1 MNLKE
6 ACQKIE
12 PLNVSA
18 MEQARRNWDSVA
30 KPLHSLG
37 KLEDLLV
44 QIAGVTGSAQID
56 LSRKAVVALCADNGV
71 VAEGVTQCGQEV
83 TALVAES
90 FARGTT
96 PVCRMA
102 QVAGADILPVDIGLC
117 REVTEPGVLQR
128 AVCRGTANLA
138 QEPAMSREEAIQAIE
153 TGIDLVRECQDK
165 GYQLLATGEMG
176 IGNTTTS
183 SAVTAVLL
191 GAPVEQVT
199 GRGAGLSTAGLE
211 RKRAVIS
218 RAIELHQPD
227 PNDSIDVLAKVGG
240 LDLAGMVGLYLGGA
254 VYHVPVVMDGFI
266 AGAAALAAVRLCP
279 AVRDYLI
286 PSHQSS
292 EPAVQMLMDELGLS
306 PVLRAEMCLGEGTG
320 AVALMPLLDM
330 TLAVYRDTPSFG
342 EMHMEAYTEQT

>member
-1 MNLKE
+1 MNLNE
-6 ACQKIE
+6 TCQKIE
-12 PLNVSA
+12 PLNAAA

-56 LSRKAVVALCADNGV
+56 LSHKAVVALCADNGV

-83 TALVAES
+83 TALVAEN

-117 REVTEPGVLQR
+117 RRVTEPGVLQR
-128 AVCRGTANLA
+128 AVRRGTADLA
-138 QEPAMSREEAIQAIE
+138 KEPAMSRAEAIQAIE
-153 TGIDLVRECQDK
+153 TGISLVQECKEK
-165 GYQLLATGEMG
+165 GYRLLATGEMG

-218 RAIELHQPD
+218 KAIALHQPD

-254 VYHVPVVMDGFI
+254 AYHVPVVMDGFI
-266 AGAAALAAVRLCP
+266 AGAAALAAAGLCP

-292 EPAVQMLMDELGLS
+292 EPAVQLLMDALGLS

-330 TLAVYRDTPSFG
+330 ALAVYRDTPSFG

>member
-6 ACQKIE
+6 TCQRIE
-12 PLNVSA
+12 PLNTFA
-18 MEQARRNWDSVA
+18 MEQARHNWDSVA

-44 QIAGVTGSAQID
+44 QIAGITGSAQID
-56 LSRKAVVALCADNGV
+56 LRRKAVVAFCADNGV

-128 AVCRGTANLA
+128 AVRRGTGNLA
-138 QEPAMSREEAIQAIE
+138 KEPAMSRAEAVQAIE
-153 TGIDLVRECQDK
+153 TGIELVRECKEK
-165 GYQLLATGEMG
+165 GYRLLATGEMG

-218 RAIELHQPD
+218 HAIELHQPD
-227 PNDSIDVLAKVGG
+227 PNNSIDVLAKVGG

-279 AVRDYLI
+279 AVREYLI

-292 EPAVQMLMDELGLS
+292 EPAVKLLMEALGLS
-306 PVLRAEMCLGEGTG
+306 PILRAEMRLGEGTG

-330 TLAVYRDTPSFG
+330 ALAVYRDTPSFG
-342 EMHMEAYTEQT
+342 EMNMEAYTEQV

>member
-1 MNLKE
+1 MYLNEL
-6 ACQKIE
+6 CQNIG
-12 PLNVSA
+12 PLDSAA

-37 KLEDLLV
+37 KVEDLLV

-56 LSRKAVVALCADNGV
+56 LSRKAVVAFCADNGV

-102 QVAGADILPVDIGLC
+102 QVAGVDILPVDIGLC

-128 AVCRGTANLA
+128 AVRRGTADLA
-138 QEPAMSREEAIQAIE
+138 KEPAMSRAEAVQAIE
-153 TGIDLVRECQDK
+153 TGISLVQECKEQ
-165 GYQLLATGEMG
+165 GYRLLATGEMG

-191 GAPVEQVT
+191 GAPVVQVT

-211 RKRAVIS
+211 RKREVIS
-218 RAIELHQPD
+218 HAIALHQPD

-254 VYHVPVVMDGFI
+254 AYHVPVVMDGFI
-266 AGAAALAAVRLCP
+266 AGTAALAAVRLCP

-292 EPAVQMLMDELGLS
+292 EPAVKLLMDALGLS

-330 TLAVYRDTPSFG
+330 ALAVYRDTPSFG
-342 EMHMEAYTEQT
+342 EMHMEAYTEQV

>member
-1 MNLKE
+1 MELE
-6 ACQKIE
+6 TLLSRISPADAG
-12 PLNVSA
+12 A
-18 MEQARRNWDSVA
+18 MAAAQARQAQLA
-30 KPLHSLG
+30 KPPGSLG
-37 KLEDLLV
+37 RLEALSIQLAGITGQVHNQIQRKHLLV
-44 QIAGVTGSAQID
+44 FA
-56 LSRKAVVALCADNGV
+56 ADNGV
-71 VAEGVTQCGQEV
+71 VAEGVSSAPKSVTLQQTINLTRAKTGASVLCKHFGCGITVCDVGVDADIREEAV
-83 TALVAES
+83 LNRKI
-90 FARGTT
+90 ARGTQNI
-96 PVCRMA
+96 A
-102 QVAGADILPVDIGLC
+102 HG
-117 REVTEPGVLQR
+117 
-128 AVCRGTANLA
+128 
-138 QEPAMSREEAIQAIE
+138 PAMTRAQALQAIC
-153 TGIDLVRECQDK
+153 TGAE
-165 GYQLLATGEMG
+165 LAMDTPADVLGVGEMG

-218 RAIELHQPD
+218 RAIALHQPD
-227 PNDSIDVLAKVGG
+227 PSDSIDVLSKVGG

-254 VYHVPVVMDGFI
+254 AYHVPVVMDGFI

-292 EPAVQMLMDELGLS
+292 EPAVQLLMDELGLS

-330 TLAVYRDTPSFG
+330 ALAVYRDTPSFG
-342 EMHMEAYTEQT
+342 EMHMEAYTEQL

>member
-6 ACQKIE
+6 TCQRIE
-12 PLNVSA
+12 PLNTSA

-44 QIAGVTGSAQID
+44 QIAGITGSAQID
-56 LSRKAVVALCADNGV
+56 LRRKAVVAFCADNGV

-117 REVTEPGVLQR
+117 RATAEPGVLQR
-128 AVCRGTANLA
+128 AVRRGTANLA
-138 QEPAMSREEAIQAIE
+138 QEPAMSRAEAIQAIE
-153 TGIDLVRECQDK
+153 TGISLVKECKDK
-165 GYQLLATGEMG
+165 GYRLLATGEMG

-191 GAPVEQVT
+191 GAPVERVT

-218 RAIELHQPD
+218 RAVELHQPN
-227 PNDSIDVLAKVGG
+227 PNDSIDVLSKVGG

-254 VYHVPVVMDGFI
+254 AYHIPVVMDGFI

-279 AVRDYLI
+279 TVREYLI

-292 EPAVQMLMDELGLS
+292 EPAVTLLMEALGLS

-330 TLAVYRDTPSFG
+330 ALAVYRDTPSFG
-342 EMHMEAYTEQT
+342 EMHMEAYTKQL